1 MNLRSK
7 NIIIIVKEAL
17 TMREIYK
24 KILVAIDGSP
34 QSDNAIHEAIA
45 IAKRN
50 QTALDV
56 LYVKD
61 ETRLGGTPYAMPLYL
76 ETLEK
81 ESQQVLDAAR
91 QIIKDSVDYTLHNYT
106 GFPKKEIV
114 QFAEKEAVDLIVMGS
129 NSKNLLDRI
138 LVGSTSTYVVSHAPC
153 NVMIVK

>member
-1 MNLRSK
+1 
-7 NIIIIVKEAL
+7 
-17 TMREIYK
+17 MREIYK

-91 QIIKDSVDYTLHNYT
+91 LHNYT